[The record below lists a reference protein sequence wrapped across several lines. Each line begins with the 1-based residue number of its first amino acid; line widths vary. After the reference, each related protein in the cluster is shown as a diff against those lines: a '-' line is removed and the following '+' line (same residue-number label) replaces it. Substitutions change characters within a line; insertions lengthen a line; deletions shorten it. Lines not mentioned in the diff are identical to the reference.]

1 MRRIISVLVE
11 NEAGVLSRVA
21 GLFSARGFNIESLTV
36 APVGNGETSRITLVT
51 DGEAPII
58 EQILKQLNKL
68 IPVIQVM
75 DLSEGA
81 HVRRELMLVKV
92 ATERTSMEKTGPE
105 KSGVDNVSRDE
116 ALNIAKVFR
125 AQVVDATPLSLVIE
139 VTGNT
144 DKLDACLAM
153 LEPLGIMEVVRT
165 GQVALS
171 RGGRGKEKK

>member
-1 MRRIISVLVE
+1 MRHIISVLVE

-51 DGEAPII
+51 IGAEPII

-75 DLSEGA
+75 DLSEGS
-81 HVRRELMLVKV
+81 HVSRELMLVKV
-92 ATERTSMEKTGPE
+92 A
-105 KSGVDNVSRDE
+105 VSRSQHEKGGNETDGRSE
-116 ALNIAKVFR
+116 VLNIANIFR
-125 AQVVDATPLSLVIE
+125 AQVVDATPQSLVVE
-139 VTGNT
+139 VTG
-144 DKLDACLAM
+144 DGEKLDACLAM
-153 LEPLGIMEVVRT
+153 LEPLGVMEVVRT

-171 RGGRGKEKK
+171 RGSRGKEKK

>member
-1 MRRIISVLVE
+1 MRHIISVLVE

-36 APVGNGETSRITLVT
+36 APVGNGETSRITLIT
-51 DGEAPII
+51 DGENPII

-68 IPVIQVM
+68 VPVIQVM

-81 HVRRELMLVKV
+81 HVHRELMLVKV
-92 ATERTSMEKTGPE
+92 ATRRSQHEKAGHEIVERNEILDITK
-105 KSGVDNVSRDE
+105 
-116 ALNIAKVFR
+116 IFR
-125 AQVVDATPLSLVIE
+125 AHVVDATPLSWVLE
-139 VTGNT
+139 VTGRG

-153 LEPLGIMEVVRT
+153 LEPLGVMEVVRT

-171 RGGRGKEKK
+171 RGSRGKEKKL